1 MLMMWMMLIVLTIF
15 PNFSPTAEC
24 YGVSAQYRFRG
35 GPRRAGAVWGSSGF
49 WVPEY
54 RIVLKPGSEGS
65 EGSETSALRLLAAW
79 AFVT

>member
-15 PNFSPTAEC
+15 PNFSP
-24 YGVSAQYRFRG
+24 VSAQYRFRG
-35 GPRRAGAVWGSSGF
+35 GPRRAGAVWGSSWF
-49 WVPEY
+49 WVPEYY